1 MNLVNHELCMYLAK
15 FSLAIFTDT
24 PKMYLADE
32 LTSLFIKFFFANS
45 FHLYGFAN
53 NFPRQIFLMY
63 SLRIYGGEYPKVSK
77 CKLRCYVSMLMS
89 QCFQSSVIFIW
100 E

>member
-32 LTSLFIKFFFANS
+32 PTSLFTKFFFANS

-53 NFPRQIFLMY
+53 NFPTKYFSCTVYVYMEESILRFSNASYDVMY
-63 SLRIYGGEYPKVSK
+63 
-77 CKLRCYVSMLMS
+77 
-89 QCFQSSVIFIW
+89 QC
-100 E
+100 